1 MRNLAI
7 MTALKLKLLYR
18 RPWLLL
24 SCLVIPLLLSLL
36 AGAAVVRNDLGE
48 IKAAYVDL
56 ANNRESAKLAGMLE
70 ASKLGWQR
78 VGAQEVDR
86 AIELGRLDG
95 VVIIPPTFGDRSAAL
110 HLDDV
115 YVCGYIP
122 GKDSLASELIRN
134 NYQVT
139 ALAMATVAKLEK
151 DLFSLPGAGGIT
163 EPGMNEL
170 LEVKTEEARREGANL
185 TIIFH
190 DLERGDSLPV
200 IHVPDTAVEVLFLSV
215 FSFLSS
221 LMLADAATLR
231 RMQSLPKGFSK
242 DYLSTLLALTVSG
255 IIQLVFM
262 VGLTLLLM
270 PGTSRQSN
278 YIPVMGILLLFMLA
292 FGQITALIPGDRRF
306 VPASL
311 LLFVSIFTGG
321 VLIRMPTLWMQYL
334 GQYTP
339 HGWALA
345 RLHGLETT
353 FSYASAAAVG
363 LLLLLSAYLAQKKS
377 AYLAG

>member
-18 RPWLLL
+18 RPGLLV

-56 ANNRESAKLAGMLE
+56 ANNQESARLAGMLE

-86 AIELGRLDG
+86 AIELGHLDG
-95 VVIIPPTFGDRSAAL
+95 VVVIPPYFGDRGAAI

-122 GKDSLASELIRN
+122 GKDGLASELIRN

-139 ALAMATVAKLEK
+139 ALAMSTVAKLEK
-151 DLFSLPGAGGIT
+151 DLFSLPGAAGIT
-163 EPGMNEL
+163 GSGMSEL

-185 TIIFH
+185 TILFH
-190 DLERGDSLPV
+190 NLERGDSLPV
-200 IHVPDTAVEVLFLSV
+200 IQLPDTAIEILFLSI
-215 FSFLSS
+215 FSLMSS

-231 RMQSLPKGFSK
+231 RMQSLPNGFRK
-242 DYLSTLLALTVSG
+242 DYLSTLMALTVSG
-255 IIQLVFM
+255 VIQLAFM

-270 PGTSRQSN
+270 PGTSRPSN
-278 YIPVMGILLLFMLA
+278 YVPVMVVLLLLMLA
-292 FGQITALIPGDRRF
+292 FGQIMALIPGDRRF

-311 LLFVSIFTGG
+311 LLFVSIFAGG
-321 VLIRMPTLWMQYL
+321 TLVRPPTLWMQYL

-345 RLHGLETT
+345 NLLGLQTT
-353 FSYASAAAVG
+353 VGFTGASAAG
-363 LLLLLSAYLAQKKS
+363 LLLLIFAYLAQRRS
-377 AYLAG
+377 SYLAG